1 MAYGATH
8 EPMTK
13 AGMQTSDI
21 GSAASDIADDISSTA
36 RRATGNEN
44 MSDTISRQGRDAAEN
59 AQAVAG
65 NLRAAVD
72 KSIQEQ
78 PMTTLIMAA
87 AAGFLVGALWRS

>member
-1 MAYGATH
+1 MAYSATH
-8 EPMTK
+8 ESTTRP
-13 AGMQTSDI
+13 
-21 GSAASDIADDISSTA
+21 GSQLGSSASDIADDVASTVK
-36 RRATGNEN
+36 RATGSEKT
-44 MSDTISRQGRDAAEN
+44 SEALQRHGRDAAEN

-78 PMTTLIMAA
+78 PMTTLLMAA